1 MAKVVDKFLMPN
13 IDVKFVSYK
22 LLGKHIKGIEREQA
36 TAFVGA
42 VEHYLTTTYAKC
54 INEIHWSRK

>member
-1 MAKVVDKFLMPN
+1 MAKVFDKFLMPN

-36 TAFVGA
+36 TAFISA
-42 VEHYLTTTYAKC
+42 VKHYLTTTYQV
-54 INEIHWSRK
+54 H